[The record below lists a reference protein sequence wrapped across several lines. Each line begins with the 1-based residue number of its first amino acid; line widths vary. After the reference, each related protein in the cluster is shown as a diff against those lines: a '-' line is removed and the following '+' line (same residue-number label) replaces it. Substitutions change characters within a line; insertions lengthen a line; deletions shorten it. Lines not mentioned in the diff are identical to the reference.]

1 MKIELTFKTV
11 KGEEIKKTVD
21 VEKPTFSLASL
32 TNIETMLKILE
43 VESEIYADKKVRSIV
58 TNIKDI
64 NNY

>member
-11 KGEEIKKTVD
+11 KGEEIKKTAD
-21 VEKPTFSLASL
+21 IEKPALSLASL
-32 TNIETMLKILE
+32 MNIETMLKILE
-43 VESEIYADKKVRSIV
+43 IESEIYANKKVRSIV